1 MNLGQVL
8 GAAVRESIPAR
19 ASAISRFGQIAG
31 EQTREVLEAL
41 VPIRYEMWQTAE
53 DERTC
58 PICGQLSGEIWP
70 EGEGFTPP
78 VHDHCRCRRVYRHT
92 EFRRR

>member
-1 MNLGQVL
+1 MNLGQIL
-8 GAAVRESIPAR
+8 GAAAR
-19 ASAISRFGQIAG
+19 ASVPPRSSIVSRFGQAAG

-41 VPIRYEMWQTAE
+41 VSVRYEIWQTAE

-70 EGEGFTPP
+70 EGEGFAPP
-78 VHDHCRCRRVYRHT
+78 LHDHCRCQRAYHHT
-92 EFRRR
+92 EFRKR